1 VYTCEYCGGYLHDYC
16 KDLHYA
22 NHEKAI

>member
-1 VYTCEYCGGYLHDYC
+1 VFTCEYCGGYLHDYC